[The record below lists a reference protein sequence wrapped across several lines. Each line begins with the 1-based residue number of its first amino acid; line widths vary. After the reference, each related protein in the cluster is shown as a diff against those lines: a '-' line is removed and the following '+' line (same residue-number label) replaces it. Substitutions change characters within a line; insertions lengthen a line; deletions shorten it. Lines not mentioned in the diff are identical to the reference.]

1 MNFERRKRR
10 GKEFIFFDI
19 VNAKIDDDKYTV
31 DVTISFLALM
41 INEYFIS
48 TCK

>member
-19 VNAKIDDDKYTV
+19 VNAKIDDDKYCLLN
-31 DVTISFLALM
+31 IQWMLQFRFSR
-41 INEYFIS
+41 
-48 TCK
+48 